1 MCGKMAQQMLNERWQ
16 HQEESDGSSF
26 STPRCNRIKLKG
38 RRRLTQE
45 AIYSLKSAN
54 NSIFLRRVVR
64 PTDLSLKIFKLIGF
78 VVDL

>member
-16 HQEESDGSSF
+16 QQEEA
-26 STPRCNRIKLKG
+26 TPRCNRIKLKG